1 MVATKKII
9 ADEITQLAFF
19 TGWWR
24 GCKTDE
30 MRDAR
35 YEHFTVTQKYNFF
48 YPKTG
53 CYTQSVP
60 RF

>member
-1 MVATKKII
+1 MVATKKIV
-9 ADEITQLAFF
+9 ADGITQLTGF
-19 TGWWR
+19 TGWW
-24 GCKTDE
+24 GGYKTDE

-35 YEHFTVTQKYNFF
+35 YEHFTVIHKYNLF
-48 YPKTG
+48 YPNTR